1 MKIGTLQRVGKNTM
15 TRQHGGYSGV
25 NRKTNMAY
33 KDYLKQKIKELEE
46 KISSSTEEK
55 NAIQEELNKLRLAEF
70 EEDMREESSQQ
81 LLKG

>member
-1 MKIGTLQRVGKNTM
+1 M
-15 TRQHGGYSGV
+15 TRQHGVYSEV

-46 KISSSTEEK
+46 KIASSTEEK
-55 NAIQEELNKLRLAEF
+55 NAIQEELNRLRLSEF

>member
-1 MKIGTLQRVGKNTM
+1 M
-15 TRQHGGYSGV
+15 TKQHGDYSEV

-33 KDYLKQKIKELEE
+33 KDFLKQKINELEQ
-46 KISSSTEEK
+46 KIASSTEEK
-55 NAIQEELNKLRLAEF
+55 SVIEAELNKMRMAEF

>member
-1 MKIGTLQRVGKNTM
+1 M
-15 TRQHGGYSGV
+15 TKQHGVYSEV

-33 KDYLKQKIKELEE
+33 KDFLKQKIKELEE
-46 KISSSTEEK
+46 KIVSSTEEK
-55 NAIQEELNKLRLAEF
+55 SVIEAELNKLRLAEF

>member
-1 MKIGTLQRVGKNTM
+1 M
-15 TRQHGGYSGV
+15 TRQHGDYSEV
-25 NRKTNMAY
+25 NRRTNMAY

-46 KISSSTEEK
+46 KIASSTEEK
-55 NAIQEELNKLRLAEF
+55 NAIQEELNRLRLSEF